1 MTVVLDHNMG
11 PSLKARF
18 ATQSWVS
25 ECLHLS
31 DVQLDKADDLVVWRW
46 AGQSAT
52 LLVTKDKDFAALAR
66 HFGAP
71 PKTLLLK
78 TGNATALQTWLDI
91 EKRLLSVQAF
101 LLNDEESLLVIQKD
115 T

>member
-1 MTVVLDHNMG
+1 MRVVLDHNIG

-18 ATQSWVS
+18 VTLHWVT

-31 DVQLDKADDLVVWRW
+31 DAQLDKADDLVVWRW
-46 AGQSAT
+46 AGQTAT

-78 TGNATALQTWLDI
+78 TGNATAAQTWLDI
-91 EKRLLSVQAF
+91 ERRLLSVQAF
-101 LLNDEESLLVIQKD
+101 LSNNEESLLVIQKD